1 MRLNRNTLAHSIC
14 KIHDTPNLLKSHKTE
29 NNIDLRKMISGSFF
43 AAADELFADDGPG
56 LVRSSGIPGSLAAR
70 LGPENQNHGCGQWG
84 LAGWGG
90 NSGDHDAGFAEEESH
105 TLYRFAT
112 VDS

>member
-1 MRLNRNTLAHSIC
+1 MMR
-14 KIHDTPNLLKSHKTE
+14 KISFCLKSHKTE
-29 NNIDLRKMISGSFF
+29 KNIDLRKMTSGSFF

-70 LGPENQNHGCGQWG
+70 PGTREPEPRLWAVGASG
-84 LAGWGG
+84 LRQQQC
-90 NSGDHDAGFAEEESH
+90 SGDHDAGFAEEESH
-105 TLYRFAT
+105 TLHRFAT

>member
-1 MRLNRNTLAHSIC
+1 
-14 KIHDTPNLLKSHKTE
+14 
-29 NNIDLRKMISGSFF
+29 MISGSFF

-70 LGPENQNHGCGQWG
+70 PGTREPEPPCGQWG

-105 TLYRFAT
+105 TLHRFAT